1 MGGIDYYLIGIVLLI
16 FGFGIYE
23 RVISDIDPRENDEST
38 SRRNFLN
45 IKYLD
50 GLKQKLTKVIFVVL
64 ILTAIKVMLS
74 FEVTSITELISTA
87 QVC

>member
-1 MGGIDYYLIGIVLLI
+1 MLGIDYYLIGIVLLI